1 MPVPSYERLKAFVPA
16 LPESSGRN
24 LWELVLFVNGAEAT
38 ELCAETNRYNTM
50 ERRPRPRK
58 GELGMLW
65 FSTPPLA
72 SDGLVWSHGGLPGR
86 GWSVTPKRC
95 GWMWSRSAGRTR

>member
-58 GELGMLW
+58 GELGMLCVPCMG
-65 FSTPPLA
+65 TPPLA
-72 SDGLVWSHGGLPGR
+72 SDGLVWSA
-86 GWSVTPKRC
+86 WWVTWAWLEC
-95 GWMWSRSAGRTR
+95 DA